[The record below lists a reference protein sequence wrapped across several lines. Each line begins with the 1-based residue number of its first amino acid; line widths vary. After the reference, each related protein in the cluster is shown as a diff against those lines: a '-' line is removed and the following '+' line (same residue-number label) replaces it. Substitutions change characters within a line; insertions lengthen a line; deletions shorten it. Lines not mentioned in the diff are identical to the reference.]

1 MANLIRT
8 LALGLFVAGFSF
20 IGIAEDAAKPDA
32 TVQAEPLT
40 AEEQAFATLLTGA
53 DLVGSFTVD
62 GQDGAPKQD
71 RYSITKAMKLK
82 GNQWAIYA
90 RIRYGENDV
99 TVPVGVNVD
108 WAGKT
113 PVLSVTDLKIP
124 GLGSDFGTALLF
136 QGDRYAGTWQHGKVG
151 GHMWGR
157 IERTPEAKPP
167 VLKPVK

>member
-1 MANLIRT
+1 MTNLIRT
-8 LALGLFVAGFSF
+8 VALGICLSGVGQFVFAK
-20 IGIAEDAAKPDA
+20 DAAKPDVA
-32 TVQAEPLT
+32 AKAEALT

-62 GQDGAPKQD
+62 GQTGTPKQD
-71 RYSITKAMKLK
+71 RYSITKATKLK
-82 GNQWAIYA
+82 GNQWALFA
-90 RIRYGENDV
+90 RIKYNEVDI

-124 GLGSDFGTALLF
+124 GLGSEFGSCILF
-136 QGDRYAGTWQHGKVG
+136 EGDRYAGTWHHGKVG

-157 IERTPEAKPP
+157 VERTPEAKPAEA
-167 VLKPVK
+167 KPVK

>member
-1 MANLIRT
+1 MTSLIRT
-8 LALGLFVAGFSF
+8 LVVGLLLAGVSVA
-20 IGIAEDAAKPDA
+20 ARADHDAPPNLAAKSEA
-32 TVQAEPLT
+32 MT

-62 GQDGAPKQD
+62 GQSGTPKQD
-71 RYSITKAMKLK
+71 RYSITKATKLK
-82 GNQWAIYA
+82 GNQWAIFA
-90 RIRYGENDV
+90 RIKYNEVDI
-99 TVPVGVNVD
+99 TVPVGVDVD

-124 GLGSDFGTALLF
+124 GLGSEFGSNILF

-157 IERTPEAKPP
+157 VERTPEAKP
-167 VLKPVK
+167 VK

>member
-1 MANLIRT
+1 MIVLIRT
-8 LALGLFVAGFSF
+8 MVIGLFLSGVCVVGR
-20 IGIAEDAAKPDA
+20 AEDAAQPNPAAK
-32 TVQAEPLT
+32 TVSLT

-62 GQDGAPKQD
+62 GQTGTPKQD
-71 RYSITKAMKLK
+71 RYSITKATKLK
-82 GNQWAIYA
+82 GNQWAIFA
-90 RIRYGENDV
+90 RIKYNEVDI

-124 GLGSDFGTALLF
+124 GLGSEFGSSILF
-136 QGDRYAGTWQHGKVG
+136 EGDRYAGTWQHGKVG

-157 IERTPEAKPP
+157 VERTPEAKP
-167 VLKPVK
+167 VTK

>member
-1 MANLIRT
+1 MIVLIRT
-8 LALGLFVAGFSF
+8 LAIGLFLSGVCVVGR
-20 IGIAEDAAKPDA
+20 AEDAAPTNPAAK
-32 TVQAEPLT
+32 TVSLT
-40 AEEQAFATLLTGA
+40 AEEQVFATLLTGA

-62 GQDGAPKQD
+62 GQTGTPKQD
-71 RYSITKAMKLK
+71 RYSITKATKLK
-82 GNQWAIYA
+82 GNQWAIFA
-90 RIRYGENDV
+90 RIKYNEVDI

-124 GLGSDFGTALLF
+124 GLGSEFGSNILF

-157 IERTPEAKPP
+157 VERTPEANR
-167 VLKPVK
+167 

>member
-1 MANLIRT
+1 MTNLIRT
-8 LALGLFVAGFSF
+8 LALGFCLSGAGQFGF
-20 IGIAEDAAKPDA
+20 AEDAAKPGA
-32 TVQAEPLT
+32 TAKTEALS

-62 GQDGAPKQD
+62 GQAGTPKQD
-71 RYSITKAMKLK
+71 RYSITKATKLK
-82 GNQWAIYA
+82 GNQWAIFA
-90 RIRYGENDV
+90 RIKYNDV
-99 TVPVGVNVD
+99 DITVPVGVNVD

-124 GLGSDFGTALLF
+124 GLGSEFGSSILF

-157 IERTPEAKPP
+157 VERTPEAKPAE
-167 VLKPVK
+167 VKPVK

>member
-1 MANLIRT
+1 MTNLIRT
-8 LALGLFVAGFSF
+8 LALGFCLSGVGPLGF
-20 IGIAEDAAKPDA
+20 AEDAAKSGA
-32 TVQAEPLT
+32 TAKTETLS

-62 GQDGAPKQD
+62 GQTGTPKQD
-71 RYSITKAMKLK
+71 RYSITKATKLK
-82 GNQWAIYA
+82 GNQWAIFA
-90 RIRYGENDV
+90 RIKYNEVDI
-99 TVPVGVNVD
+99 TVPVGVHVD

-124 GLGSDFGTALLF
+124 GLGSEFGSSILF

-157 IERTPEAKPP
+157 VERTPEAKP
-167 VLKPVK
+167 VEAKPVK

>member
-1 MANLIRT
+1 MTDLIRT
-8 LALGLFVAGFSF
+8 LAVGVLLMGVSVVGRAD
-20 IGIAEDAAKPDA
+20 DAAKPEATTKLDA
-32 TVQAEPLT
+32 LS

-62 GQDGAPKQD
+62 GQTGTPKQD
-71 RYSITKAMKLK
+71 RYSITKATKLK
-82 GNQWAIYA
+82 GNQWAIFA
-90 RIRYGENDV
+90 RIKYNEVDI

-124 GLGSDFGTALLF
+124 GLGSEFGSNILF
-136 QGDRYAGTWQHGKVG
+136 QGDRYAGTWEHGKVG

-157 IERTPEAKPP
+157 VERTPEAKPAT
-167 VLKPVK
+167 K